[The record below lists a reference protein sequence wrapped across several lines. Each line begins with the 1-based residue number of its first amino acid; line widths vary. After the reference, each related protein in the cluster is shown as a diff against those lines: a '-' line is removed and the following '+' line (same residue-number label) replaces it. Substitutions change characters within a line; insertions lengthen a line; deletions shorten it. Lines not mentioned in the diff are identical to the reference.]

1 MRFRDREGRMR
12 TAALNESQHDILGT
26 EQKTQILRIH
36 SRTFMTATISPQIDH
51 IAALLAKQGYD
62 VSQPGP
68 GVLDIREVRSGISV
82 HAVLE
87 GEIMFFTLPCLTVP
101 EGKLT
106 QDILKKMLAGE
117 NGISTSYFQLY
128 DGPGGTVTIAL
139 NNFCKLLDLGP
150 ENEDDILSCVHF
162 LLVDVIAARDLVGAA
177 AK

>member
-1 MRFRDREGRMR
+1 
-12 TAALNESQHDILGT
+12 
-26 EQKTQILRIH
+26 
-36 SRTFMTATISPQIDH
+36 MTATISPQIDH

-68 GVLDIREVRSGISV
+68 GVLDIREVRSGISI

-87 GEIMFFTLPCLTVP
+87 GEIMFFTLPCMTVP

-106 QDILKKMLAGE
+106 PDILKKMLAGE

-128 DGPGGTVTIAL
+128 DGPDGTVTIAL
-139 NNFCKLLDLGP
+139 NNFCKLLEMGP
-150 ENEDDILSCVHF
+150 EDEDDILSCVHF